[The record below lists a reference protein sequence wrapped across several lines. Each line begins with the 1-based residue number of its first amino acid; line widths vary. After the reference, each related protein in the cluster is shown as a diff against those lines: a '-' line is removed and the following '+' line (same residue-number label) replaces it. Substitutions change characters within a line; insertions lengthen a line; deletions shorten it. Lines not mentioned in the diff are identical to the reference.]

1 MDYYDDEDYPRYISA
16 AKRKQ
21 QAAEQIERLR
31 GAGEDLQPVTVSARS
46 IAKTFWG
53 QAWNRHIESF
63 HDYASR
69 LPRGRSYLRQGAVV
83 DLKIGKGEIA
93 AQVLGS
99 ELYRVR
105 IRIEPLEPERWT
117 VLRKACAGR
126 ISSLIDLIQG
136 KLSPEIM
143 AVLCDP
149 ETGLFPAH
157 DEIKLICDCPDWA
170 DLCKHLAAVLYGVG
184 ARLDEQPELFFLLRG
199 VDQRELLET
208 DWTADLQG
216 DSTLEADDL
225 GGMFGIEL
233 DNL

>member
-1 MDYYDDEDYPRYISA
+1 MDYDYDDDFPRYISA
-16 AKRKQ
+16 AERKK
-21 QAAEQIERLR
+21 QAEKKIKQLQKK
-31 GAGEDLQPVTVSARS
+31 GEALEPVTVTARS

-83 DLKIGKGEIA
+83 DMKIAEGKIT

-99 ELYRVR
+99 ELYHITIKIDR
-105 IRIEPLEPERWT
+105 LDPEKWQEI
-117 VLRKACAGR
+117 RKACAGK

-136 KLSPEIM
+136 KLSPEII

-149 ETGLFPAH
+149 ENGLFPAH

-184 ARLDEQPELFFLLRG
+184 ARLDEKPELFFLLRG
-199 VDQRELLET
+199 VDQKELMES
-208 DWTADLQG
+208 DWTGEIQG
-216 DSTLEADDL
+216 DSTLETEDL